1 MIHMK
6 KLTILALTILMA
18 VPLTAQENTRA
29 ISDKEIIKKGWNFGP
44 LPVVGFDS
52 DLGFQ
57 YGLCCDI
64 FNYGDGTHYPS
75 YDYKVNVEAS
85 TYTKGSSV
93 LRCYGDFKTL
103 IPDGKLFF
111 DITYFNAPK
120 FEFYGFNGFASPYI
134 PDVVYYRLASVDG
147 PSSLSGSPVPD
158 GKKSAF
164 NWMSRNQFRAVVSM
178 QKKISG
184 ALNWTAGLA
193 YYNIKTGAI
202 NRDKLAGNDEEKQQW
217 YDSQYTLYEL
227 YRGYRAGLIAPEEAE
242 GGNVTQLKAGITYD
256 TRNHDSDPTRGINI
270 EATFY
275 YAPDFLDRTDTYN
288 HTNGGIVFMG
298 SQYVPVVGDKL
309 TFAYRLG
316 AQYTLF
322 GNVPFYFCNNMNTMF
337 FRKMY
342 TEGLGGNASVRG
354 IHRNGVIGDGFAL
367 LNAELR
373 WRIVEFRFIN
383 QNWGFAVNPFFDCGQ
398 VIKPHNLQAQKTA
411 LNAPFL
417 YSGEDEHLHCTAGS
431 GIKLVMNHNMVIS
444 FEAAKAF
451 SANDGTGLWTNIG
464 FNYLF

>member
-1 MIHMK
+1 MRKI
-6 KLTILALTILMA
+6 TSTTFLAFAILMA
-18 VPLTAQENTRA
+18 MPLAAQESTRS
-29 ISDKEIIKKGWNFGP
+29 ISEKEIIKKGWNFGP

-64 FNYGDGTHYPS
+64 FNYGDGTRYPS
-75 YDYKVNVEAS
+75 YDYKINIEAS

-93 LRCYGDFKTL
+93 LRTYGDFKTL

-111 DITYFNAPK
+111 DVTFFNAPK
-120 FEFYGFNGFASPYI
+120 FEFYGFNGFASYPI
-134 PDVVYYRLASVDG
+134 PNMAVFGTSPTNV
-147 PSSLSGSPVPD
+147 SSLEPFLPGE
-158 GKKSAF
+158 GKKTAF

-184 ALNWTAGLA
+184 SLNWTAGLA
-193 YYNIKTGAI
+193 YYNIKTGDI
-202 NRDKLAGNDEEKQQW
+202 NRDKLAGNDAEKKEW
-217 YDSQYTLYEL
+217 YANQLTLYNFYNEF
-227 YRGYRAGLIAPEEAE
+227 GLITPEEAE

-256 TRNHDSDPTRGINI
+256 TRDHDSDPTRGVNI

-275 YAPDFLDRTDTYN
+275 YAPDLLDRTDTYN
-288 HTNGGIVFMG
+288 HTNGGILFMG
-298 SQYVPVVGDKL
+298 SHYVPVVGDKL

-354 IHRNGVIGDGFAL
+354 ILRNSVIGDGFAL

-398 VIKPHNLQAQKTA
+398 VIKPHKLDLQKRSD
-411 LNAPFL
+411 FL
-417 YSGEDEHLHCTAGS
+417 GAYSWEDEHLHCSAGC
-431 GIKLVMNHNMVIS
+431 GVKLVMNHNMVVS

-451 SANDGTGLWTNIG
+451 SARDGIGLWTNIG

>member
-1 MIHMK
+1 MRKI
-6 KLTILALTILMA
+6 TSTTFWAFAILMA
-18 VPLTAQENTRA
+18 MPLAAQESTRS
-29 ISDKEIIKKGWNFGP
+29 ISDKEIIKTGWNIGI
-44 LPVVGFDS
+44 LPVIGYDS

-57 YGLCCDI
+57 YGICSDI
-64 FNYGDGTHYPS
+64 FNYGDGTRYPS
-75 YDYKVNVEAS
+75 YDYKVNLEAS

-111 DITYFNAPK
+111 DVTYFNAPK
-120 FEFYGFNGFASPYI
+120 FEFYGFNGF
-134 PDVVYYRLASVDG
+134 
-147 PSSLSGSPVPD
+147 SSLYVPETAFTKINNPVSSRMYDELPVPE
-158 GKKSAF
+158 GRKSAF
-164 NWMSRNQFRAVVSM
+164 NWISRNQFRAVVSM

-184 ALNWTAGLA
+184 GLNWAAGLA
-193 YYNIKTGAI
+193 YYNIRTGDI
-202 NRDKLAGNDEEKQQW
+202 NRDKLAGDDAEKKEW
-217 YDSQYTLYEL
+217 YANQLTLYNF
-227 YRGYRAGLIAPEEAE
+227 YNQFGMIAPEEAE
-242 GGNVTQLKAGITYD
+242 GGNVTQLKAGLTYD
-256 TRNHDSDPTRGINI
+256 TRDHDSDPTRGVNI

-275 YAPDFLDRTDTYN
+275 YAPDILDRTDTYN
-288 HTNGGIVFMG
+288 HTNGGILFMG
-298 SQYVPVVGDKL
+298 SHYVPVVGDKL
-309 TFAYRLG
+309 TLAYRLG

-398 VIKPHNLQAQKTA
+398 VIKPHKLDVQKQS
-411 LNAPFL
+411 LSPVF
-417 YSGEDEHLHCTAGS
+417 YSGEAEHLHCTAGC
-431 GIKLVMNHNMVIS
+431 GLKLVMNHNMVVS

>member
-1 MIHMK
+1 MK
-6 KLTILALTILMA
+6 RTTILFVLAALLAMPF
-18 VPLTAQENTRA
+18 VAQESTRSV
-29 ISDKEIIKKGWNFGP
+29 SDKEIIKRGWNFGP

-64 FNYGDGTHYPS
+64 FNYGDGTRYPS
-75 YDYKVNVEAS
+75 YDYKINLEAS

-111 DITYFNAPK
+111 DVTYFNAPK
-120 FEFYGFNGFASPYI
+120 FEFYGFNGFASRFS
-134 PDVVYYRLASVDG
+134 PDKAYFVTPPLAATAYTE
-147 PSSLSGSPVPD
+147 SSLSEGQ
-158 GKKSAF
+158 KSAF

-178 QKKISG
+178 QKKIVG
-184 ALNWTAGLA
+184 GLNWTAGLA

-202 NRDKLAGNDEEKQQW
+202 NRDKLAGDDADKKAW
-217 YDSQYTLYEL
+217 YGSQTTLYDL
-227 YRGYRAGLIAPEEAE
+227 YRSTGMISPEEAE

-256 TRNHDSDPTRGINI
+256 TRDHDSDPTRGFNI

-275 YAPDFLDRTDTYN
+275 YAPDLLDRTDTYN
-288 HTNGGIVFMG
+288 HTNGGILFMG
-298 SQYVPVVGDKL
+298 SQYVPVVGDRL
-309 TFAYRLG
+309 TFAYRIG
-316 AQYTLF
+316 IQQTLF
-322 GNVPFYFCNNMNTMF
+322 GNVPFYFMNNMNTMF

-354 IHRNGVIGDGFAL
+354 IHRNGVIGDGFML

-373 WRIVEFRFIN
+373 WRALEFRFIN
-383 QNWGFAVNPFFDCGQ
+383 QNWGLAFNPFFDCGQ
-398 VIKPHNLQAQKTA
+398 VTTMHRLDVQKKIPELT
-411 LNAPFL
+411 F
-417 YSGEDEHLHCTAGS
+417 YSGEDEHLHCTAGC
-431 GIKLVMNHNMVIS
+431 GLKLVMNHNMVIS
-444 FEAAKAF
+444 FEAARAF